1 MDFTPVQPI
10 DELSRRSASG
20 ATPTR
25 GPPPVDA
32 GGSSSGR
39 NSAAAS
45 PGGNSST
52 REGFRNTSTFSGSS
66 GSSEARRDGQSGARA
81 AGGSAAPGG
90 DPRRRNAVDIRQR
103 IAWVAGGTGLVGRSL
118 LPLLLASQRY
128 AAVHALV
135 RSQASSLPPS
145 LKLHRHRVDF
155 SALSTTPSSAMA
167 AADDCYILL
176 GTTIKEAGSQAG
188 FRRVDFD
195 AVLATAR
202 AARAAGASRVAVI
215 SALGA
220 DKSSRVFYNRVKGE
234 MEHAIGQL
242 GFRTVVIAQPSLL
255 VGDRRSLGQA
265 RRPAE
270 EWSLRLLLPL
280 SRFIP
285 AKWRPIEARTVARA
299 VYRGMIES
307 HPGVRILSST
317 QMLQMG
323 R

>member
-10 DELSRRSASG
+10 DDAPRRSAGTAEPVRG
-20 ATPTR
+20 ASARSDAGAAPNGT
-25 GPPPVDA
+25 PPP
-32 GGSSSGR
+32 
-39 NSAAAS
+39 
-45 PGGNSST
+45 
-52 REGFRNTSTFSGSS
+52 GFRNTSTLSG
-66 GSSEARRDGQSGARA
+66 GAGGPARAGARPA
-81 AGGSAAPGG
+81 TAPGPDAAPGG

-103 IAWVAGGTGLVGRSL
+103 VAWIAGGTGLVGRSL

-155 SALSTTPSSAMA
+155 SALPTTPSSAVA

-202 AARAAGASRVAVI
+202 AARAAGATRVAVI

-220 DKSSRVFYNRVKGE
+220 DKTSRVFYNRVKGE
-234 MEHAIGQL
+234 MEHAISQL
-242 GFRTVVIAQPSLL
+242 GFRSVVIARPSLL

-265 RRPAE
+265 RRPGE
-270 EWSLRLLLPL
+270 EWSLRLLMPV
-280 SRFIP
+280 SRFLP
-285 AKWRPIEARTVARA
+285 APWRPIHARTVARA
-299 VYRGMIES
+299 VFRGMIES
-307 HPGVRILSST
+307 HPGVRVLSSA
-317 QMLQMG
+317 QMVQMG